1 MRSRL
6 GNSDHTMILATVQTT
21 FKSIK
26 SVERVP
32 NWNKAVWTHLKREA
46 GLRNWT
52 RATKDLS
59 ANEAWD
65 MVKTDLK
72 DLVSTLVPNKPR
84 RNRNRPPW
92 MTQHI
97 LREIRRR
104 KRIWKDQKDSERY
117 EEQSRLV
124 KHMIRNAKRKLERRL
139 AEGGGNNRPFY
150 SYVRNKTK
158 NRVGVGPLKDGAGHL
173 VSDNKE
179 MASMLN
185 SYFSSVFTTEMDEPP
200 EIQDMVEEAQAGEHH
215 SDKTESER
223 ENLGT
228 KTRLSSRTGRD
239 NGTLVARAG

>member
-1 MRSRL
+1 MR
-6 GNSDHTMILATVQTT
+6 
-21 FKSIK
+21 K
-26 SVERVP
+26 
-32 NWNKAVWTHLKREA
+32 
-46 GLRNWT
+46 
-52 RATKDLS
+52 
-59 ANEAWD
+59 
-65 MVKTDLK
+65 
-72 DLVSTLVPNKPR
+72 
-84 RNRNRPPW
+84 
-92 MTQHI
+92 
-97 LREIRRR
+97 
-104 KRIWKDQKDSERY
+104 
-117 EEQSRLV
+117 
-124 KHMIRNAKRKLERRL
+124 NAKRKLERRL